1 MTDYFHRDLTPTVFS
16 ALEEMPVVV
25 ITGLRQTGK
34 TTFLRKQPGLARR
47 RYVTFDEFPQLA
59 AAKSDPE
66 HFLSSEEP
74 MIIDEAH
81 RCPEMG

>member
-1 MTDYFHRDLTPTVFS
+1 
-16 ALEEMPVVV
+16 VV

-59 AAKSDPE
+59 AARK
-66 HFLSSEEP
+66 
-74 MIIDEAH
+74 
-81 RCPEMG
+81 